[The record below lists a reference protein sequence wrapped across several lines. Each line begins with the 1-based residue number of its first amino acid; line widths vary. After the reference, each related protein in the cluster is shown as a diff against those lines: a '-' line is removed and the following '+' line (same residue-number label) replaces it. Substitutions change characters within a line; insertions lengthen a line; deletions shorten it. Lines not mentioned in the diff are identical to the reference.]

1 MEVIST
7 LNAPSAIGPYS
18 QAIKVNGMIYTS
30 GQIALN
36 KDGVLIEGGVEL
48 QTRQVLENLKEV
60 LKEGGSSLDRVVK
73 STIYLSNME
82 DFSIVNDVYGEYFS
96 EHLPARSTIG
106 VKTLPKNVDIEIDV
120 IAIA

>member
-1 MEVIST
+1 MEAIST

-36 KDGVLIEGGVEL
+36 KDGILIDGDVEV

-60 LKEGGSSLDRVVK
+60 LKEGGSSLDRVIK
-73 STIYLSNME
+73 STIYLSNMD
-82 DFSIVNDVYGEYFS
+82 DFTIVNSVYGEYFTT
-96 EHLPARSTIG
+96 HLPARST
-106 VKTLPKNVDIEIDV
+106 VAVRTLPKNVDIEIDV
-120 IAIA
+120 IALV

>member
-36 KDGVLIEGGVEL
+36 RDGVLVEGDVGD

-60 LKEGGSSLDRVVK
+60 LKEGGSSLEKVIK
-73 STIYLSNME
+73 STIYLSNMD
-82 DFSIVNDVYGEYFS
+82 DFGIVNSVYGEYFS
-96 EHLPARSTIG
+96 THLPARST
-106 VKTLPKNVDIEIDV
+106 VAVRTLPKNVDIEIDV
-120 IAIA
+120 VAVV

>member
-96 EHLPARSTIG
+96 DHLPARSTIG
-106 VKTLPKNVDIEIDV
+106 VKTLPKNVDVEIDV

>member
-7 LNAPSAIGPYS
+7 PNAPSAIGPYS

-36 KDGVLIEGGVEL
+36 KDGILIEGDVET

-60 LKEGGSSLDRVVK
+60 LKEGGSSFERVIK
-73 STIYLSNME
+73 STIYLSNMD
-82 DFSIVNDVYGEYFS
+82 DFGVVNSVYGEYFTT
-96 EHLPARSTIG
+96 HLPARSTVA
-106 VKTLPKNVDIEIDV
+106 VKTLPKNVDVEIDL
-120 IAIA
+120 IALA

>member
-36 KDGVLIEGGVEL
+36 KDGILIEGGVAL

-60 LKEGGSSLDRVVK
+60 LKEGGSSLDKVIK
-73 STIYLSNME
+73 TTIYLSNMD
-82 DFSIVNDVYGEYFS
+82 DFSVVNSVYGEYFT

-106 VKTLPKNVDIEIDV
+106 VKTLPKNVDVEIDV
-120 IAIA
+120 IAIV